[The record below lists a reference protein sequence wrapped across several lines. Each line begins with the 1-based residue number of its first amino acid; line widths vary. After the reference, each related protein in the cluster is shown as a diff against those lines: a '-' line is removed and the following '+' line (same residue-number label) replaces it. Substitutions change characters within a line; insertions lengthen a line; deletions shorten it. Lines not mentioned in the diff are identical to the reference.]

1 MNDIAIRDDVLTR
14 AEAEQVAE
22 WFATLGDPTRIQ
34 LLAWLARRAEP
45 AAVRDLVAVFP
56 HSQSTISHHLA
67 ALARTCFVTC
77 ERVGTSSFYAINPD
91 CLQALPGAADA
102 IMNGRAP
109 IRCLPAAGAC
119 DCGPDGDLDSGG
131 PSDE

>member
-1 MNDIAIRDDVLTR
+1 MDR
-14 AEAEQVAE
+14 ADAEQFAQ

-34 LLAWLARRAEP
+34 LLAWLAKQHEP
-45 AAVRDLVAVFP
+45 VAVRDIVAAFP

-77 ERVGTSSFYAINPD
+77 ERVGTSSLYAANPA
-91 CLQALPGAADA
+91 CLQALPEAAEA

-109 IRCLPAAGAC
+109 VHCPTTVSEC
-119 DCGPDGDLDSGG
+119 EC
-131 PSDE
+131 